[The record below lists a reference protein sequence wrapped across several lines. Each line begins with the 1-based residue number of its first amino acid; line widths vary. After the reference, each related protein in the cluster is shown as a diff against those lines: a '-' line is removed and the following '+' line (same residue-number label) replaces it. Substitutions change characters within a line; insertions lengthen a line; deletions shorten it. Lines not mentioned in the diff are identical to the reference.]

1 MLVAIYGSNLSDSS
15 VTIDGIAAPVF
26 FDSSGQINSIV
37 PATSSGLVQLSVA
50 NAMGQDTLNIL
61 LVPAVPAVFSADGS
75 GTGAALAFHAS
86 DSSAVS
92 PAHPAHPGEAISIF
106 LTGLGVPAQ
115 VPLLEA
121 NGVAANVIGISPLA
135 GSPGVIHLNFV
146 APQPGAGST
155 SVQLQAAVGNFL
167 SNVVTLDIAP

>member
-1 MLVAIYGSNLSDSS
+1 
-15 VTIDGIAAPVF
+15 
-26 FDSSGQINSIV
+26 
-37 PATSSGLVQLSVA
+37 
-50 NAMGQDTLNIL
+50 MGQDILNIL

-92 PAHPAHPGEAISIF
+92 SANPAHPGEAISIF

-115 VPLLEA
+115 APVVEA
-121 NGVAANVIGISPLA
+121 NGVAANVIGILPLT

-155 SVQLQAAVGNFL
+155 SVQLQAAVGTFL